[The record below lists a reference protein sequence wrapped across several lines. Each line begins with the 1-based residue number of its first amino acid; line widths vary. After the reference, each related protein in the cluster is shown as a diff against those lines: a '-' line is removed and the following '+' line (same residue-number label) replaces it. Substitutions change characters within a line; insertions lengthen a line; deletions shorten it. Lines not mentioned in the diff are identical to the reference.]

1 MSVTQSTYPESSDDS
16 TNNGSNDSPNTSQQY
31 QEDNKTDKK
40 PPIDGSKLAHQ
51 ISISIPNVVAGQL
64 PRIAE
69 EKDSPTG
76 NKDIVESSTSAPVTV
91 AGEKVVNKIV
101 KQIQDESLDNYDVQ
115 RRGDKAG
122 SER

>member
-1 MSVTQSTYPESSDDS
+1 MNSG
-16 TNNGSNDSPNTSQQY
+16 NGDSPAASQL

-76 NKDIVESSTSAPVTV
+76 NKEILDSSTTPAIVS
-91 AGEKVVNKIV
+91 GEKVVNKIV

-115 RRGDKAG
+115 RRGDQAG

>member
-1 MSVTQSTYPESSDDS
+1 M
-16 TNNGSNDSPNTSQQY
+16 NNDSPNTSQQ
-31 QEDNKTDKK
+31 DDNNKTDKK

-51 ISISIPNVVAGQL
+51 ISIGIPNVVAGQL

-76 NKDIVESSTSAPVTV
+76 NKEIVDCNAT
-91 AGEKVVNKIV
+91 GEKVVNKIV

-115 RRGDKAG
+115 RRDDKAG